1 MSILFT
7 YPGQGGQ
14 RPGMLG
20 ALPDTPEVQST
31 LAEAHDATG
40 IDPMTL
46 CSTDSLRSTTAVQLS
61 LLIAGVAMTR
71 ALAAQGATPHLVA
84 GHSIGAWTAAV
95 AAGALDFRDAL
106 GLVHLRGRLM
116 ETAYPR
122 GYGMTVITGL
132 SAAAVADIV
141 EAVHTDD
148 SPAYVAN
155 LNAEQQIVVAG
166 NDAAL
171 DRVQALASKAGAAQ
185 AARLAM
191 AVPSHCA
198 LLTAQASTLAQ
209 ATAKVRFQRPT
220 MTYVSCTRARA
231 LFRPDDIADDLAWN
245 MARQVNWHDTAR
257 HAYERGARLA
267 VEMPT
272 GGVLTRL
279 TRPIFGNDSAIDSA
293 NEKVSSVVTRLLRYR
308 GTDRA

>member
-132 SAAAVADIV
+132 PAAAVADIV

-166 NDAAL
+166 NDAELGVKKAIK
-171 DRVQALASKAGAAQ
+171 LAVS
-185 AARLAM
+185 
-191 AVPSHCA
+191 VPSHCA

-220 MTYVSCTRARA
+220 MTYISCTRARA

-245 MARQVNWHDTAR
+245 MARQVNWYDTAR
-257 HAYERGARLA
+257 HAYERGARLT

-279 TRPIFGNDSAIDSA
+279 TRPIFGNDFAIDSA
-293 NEKVSSVVTRLLRYR
+293 NERVSSIVTRLLRYR
-308 GTDRA
+308 DMDHA

>member
-1 MSILFT
+1 MSVLFT
-7 YPGQGGQ
+7 YPGQGAQ
-14 RPGMLG
+14 RAGMLG

-31 LAEAHDATG
+31 LAEARDALG
-40 IDPMTL
+40 IDPMVL
-46 CSTDSLRSTTAVQLS
+46 CSAESLRSTTAVQLS

-71 ALAAQGATPHLVA
+71 ALAAQGATPDLVA

-95 AAGALDFRDAL
+95 AAGVLEFRDAL

-116 ETAYPR
+116 ETAYPS

-132 SAAAVADIV
+132 SAVTVADIV
-141 EAVHTDD
+141 QTVHADD

-155 LNAEQQIVVAG
+155 LNAEHQVVVAG

-171 DRVQALASKAGAAQ
+171 SLVQERATKAGASQ
-185 AARLAM
+185 ATRLAM
-191 AVPSHCA
+191 TVPSHCA
-198 LLTAQASTLAQ
+198 LLTAQASTLAE
-209 ATAKVRFQRPT
+209 ATAKVRFQRPK
-220 MTYVSCTRARA
+220 MTYVSCCRARA

-245 MARQVNWHDTAR
+245 MARQVNWYDTAR

-279 TRPIFGNDSAIDSA
+279 TRPVFGHDFAIDSA
-293 NEKVSSVVTRLLRYR
+293 NDQVSSVVSRILRYR
-308 GTDRA
+308 RTDRA

>member
-1 MSILFT
+1 MSVLFT

-31 LAEAHDATG
+31 LAEARDATG

-46 CSTDSLRSTTAVQLS
+46 CSAASLRSTTAVQLS

-71 ALAAQGATPHLVA
+71 ALAAQGATPDLVA

-106 GLVHLRGRLM
+106 ELVHLRGRLM

-141 EAVHTDD
+141 EAVHTDA

-191 AVPSHCA
+191 TVPSHCA
-198 LLTAQASTLAQ
+198 LLTAQASTLAG
-209 ATAKVRFQRPT
+209 ATAKVRIQRPK

-245 MARQVNWHDTAR
+245 MARQVNWYDTAR

-279 TRPIFGNDSAIDSA
+279 TRPIFGNDGAIDSA
-293 NEKVSSVVTRLLRYR
+293 NEKVSSVVTRIVRCR
-308 GTDRA
+308 GSDRA